1 MSFYG
6 SVYYQ
11 LVDTFNKVVAK
22 NALNGTQFP
31 EVQDGNQEL
40 QAFGRI
46 NALNLAN
53 GNKWINFTVNDGF
66 LEIWHGKPDSNAN
79 TRVTGYEFLG
89 PEPNL
94 PQDTII
100 TELQPGDV
108 FSTFT
113 AKCDNAGHLVTDEIG
128 AKYFRMPRSETEK
141 EIAIL
146 KEQVGT
152 PKTETTAATGMF
164 LTNDTQDTAL
174 KDHETRVIALEDV
187 YGKDIYESAQA
198 FFPSTYW
205 DVNEYTSSGGK
216 YQCHEFPTAFGSIDD
231 IRKTYF
237 GAEDSKETV
246 STVLTVKIPERFGAI
261 ESHVSILDGYVDNLD
276 DIATNARDT
285 INETI
290 IPRLDE
296 LDANYKEADTALGTR
311 INGVISNYEQADT
324 ALGTRIDTVI
334 TNYTKADTD
343 MTTRVDAIE
352 AAYKAA
358 DKDLGTR
365 IDAVSNGQA
374 PAIASAIELAKT
386 TITAEYQAAD
396 ATVKSELLEKINKNA
411 GDIATLS
418 GTQTTVGAQVE
429 ALSTSVTNITR
440 EGGLLEQSLAPYST
454 KDIELSNKITALES
468 GATTTAADI
477 ASLKEKDTGF
487 DTAVQTLRSDV
498 DGCIQAHTAINTSI
512 SGLQAS
518 VANIPT
524 LTSDV
529 DKLKTSVG
537 VPANEENN
545 VVASGIYAILAEIQ
559 TQLTTLS
566 NQINALDEKVTI
578 LEGYHT
584 ENLPSEEN

>member
-11 LVDTFNKVVAK
+11 LVDTFNKVIAK

-31 EVQDGNQEL
+31 ELSDTPQEL

-46 NALNLAN
+46 NTLSLTN
-53 GNKWINFTVNDGF
+53 GNQWINLTINKDTGA
-66 LEIWHGKPDSNAN
+66 LEIWHGKPSSDVSFP
-79 TRVTGYEFLG
+79 VTGYENLG
-89 PEPNL
+89 ASPRLPE
-94 PQDTII
+94 DTSI
-100 TELQPGDV
+100 TDLNPGDV
-108 FSTFT
+108 FSTFV
-113 AKCDNAGHLVTDEIG
+113 AKCDNAGHLVADEVSK
-128 AKYFRMPRSETEK
+128 KYFRMPRSETE
-141 EIAIL
+141 EDIAIL
-146 KEQVGT
+146 KSQVGT
-152 PKTETTAATGMF
+152 PKTDTQAATGMF
-164 LTNDTQDTAL
+164 LKNDTQDESL
-174 KDHETRVIALEDV
+174 KSHEDRLVLLEDV
-187 YGKDIYESAQA
+187 FGNGEFESVYE
-198 FFPSTYW
+198 FFPTTAFDGDESSSTNYIYYRR
-205 DVNEYTSSGGK
+205 N
-216 YQCHEFPTAFGSIDD
+216 FPKAFGSIEK
-231 IRKTYF
+231 IREKWYNDK
-237 GAEDSKETV
+237 ASQKTV
-246 STVLTVKIPERFGAI
+246 SDVISVAIPDAI
-261 ESHVSILDGYVDNLD
+261 NAVSVNVSNLGELVDYQEKEIDNQGKRIDIVD
-276 DIATNARDT
+276 D
-285 INETI
+285 
-290 IPRLDE
+290 RLDA
-296 LDANYKEADTALGTR
+296 LDATDGLATLRMDSIEAAYKKADT
-311 INGVISNYEQADT
+311 D
-324 ALGTRIDTVI
+324 LGTRIDSVI

-343 MTTRVDAIE
+343 MTARVDAID

-358 DKDLGTR
+358 DRDLSTR
-365 IDAVSNGQA
+365 IDAVSSGQA

-386 TITAEYQAAD
+386 AITAEYQAAD
-396 ATVKSELLEKINKNA
+396 ATIKSELLEKINKNA

-440 EGGLLEQSLAPYST
+440 EGGLLEQSLAPYAT
-454 KDIELSNKITALES
+454 KDTELSNKITALES

-487 DTAVQTLRSDV
+487 DTTVQTLRSDV
-498 DGCIQAHTAINTSI
+498 DGCIQAHTSINTSI

-545 VVASGIYAILAEIQ
+545 VVASGIYAILADIQ

-566 NQINALDEKVTI
+566 NQINALDAKVTI

-584 ENLPSEEN
+584 ENVPSEEN